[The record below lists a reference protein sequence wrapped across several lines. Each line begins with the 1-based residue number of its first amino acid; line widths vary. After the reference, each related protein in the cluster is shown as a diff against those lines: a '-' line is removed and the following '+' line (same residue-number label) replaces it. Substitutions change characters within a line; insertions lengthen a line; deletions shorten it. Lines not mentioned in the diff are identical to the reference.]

1 MTGAGHEPNDRE
13 ACQAQC
19 WALGSAAQQDRA
31 LWPYRGKETRKD
43 AEMNV
48 RGLCDRR
55 DRSLAR
61 LRGFNT
67 CTHTR
72 HSERLFTFHIKLT
85 SFLPSFLLFS
95 LSFADFVLS
104 FHLFLYH
111 SCLTALIHG
120 SYKDQDQG
128 SFMS

>member
-1 MTGAGHEPNDRE
+1 MNRVIKRLVGYSAGL
-13 ACQAQC
+13 
-19 WALGSAAQQDRA
+19 WGQQDRA
-31 LWPYRGKETRKD
+31 LQPYGGRETRKD

-48 RGLCDRR
+48 TGLCDQR
-55 DRSLAR
+55 DRSLAG

-67 CTHTR
+67 CTHTW
-72 HSERLFTFHIKLT
+72 HSERLFTFHMKLT

-104 FHLFLYH
+104 FQLFLYH
-111 SCLTALIHG
+111 SCLTVLIHS